1 MNQTEERIAFTV
13 QILLTTENGLLEM
26 SGNLGCSTQQLQ
38 SGHLTPSQI
47 AALERA
53 LSLPESFFA
62 LGDSKT
68 EAELDLLRKLQLAGP
83 EQIRLRGAPPVAFL
97 SQALET
103 VNPAGSSDAQEQ

>member
-38 SGHLTPSQI
+38 SGQLTPSQI
-47 AALERA
+47 AGLERA
-53 LSLPESFFA
+53 LKLPESFFA
-62 LGDSKT
+62 FGDSKT
-68 EAELDLLRKLQLAGP
+68 EAELRLLRNLQLAGP

-103 VNPAGSSDAQEQ
+103 ADRAGSSDAQEQ

>member
-13 QILLTTENGLLEM
+13 QTLLTTENGLLEM
-26 SGNLGCSTQQLQ
+26 SGNVGCSTRQLQ
-38 SGHLTPSQI
+38 SGQLTPSQI
-47 AALERA
+47 GVLERA
-53 LSLPESFFA
+53 LNLPESFFA

-103 VNPAGSSDAQEQ
+103 VDPAGSSDRPEQ